1 MGECLRAEAR
11 VLNLGRT
18 SWHYD
23 GGRRAAAARPP
34 QSRWGARVSKRVAG
48 RAIPDF
54 SEASPT
60 PRMPAVL
67 SRESSPKPRPVST
80 VPEWSRL
87 GGTHSRP
94 GQSRQRKRVA
104 RRRRLRRGRC
114 EAEMARPPPC
124 FADRARRGL
133 LPFREEQEVSP
144 LPRPEQRRMKGS
156 PVSRGRRHHCSASKT
171 RGPGQDRWSR
181 RPAPPR
187 PPPRRPALRRPLPRR
202 AAASRRPPPRP
213 RPMISQS
220 VSLPHLQAWRTGPHA
235 HTRCKRLA
243 REPTRGTLSPALAP
257 GPDCW
262 THSTQLTGQL
272 TRWRYIMGFSGTD
285 T

>member
-1 MGECLRAEAR
+1 MWGLVRCLWTPSSEASCLRLALSRTLTGDDNSMYECMQAEAR

-48 RAIPDF
+48 RAMPDF

-144 LPRPEQRRMKGS
+144 
-156 PVSRGRRHHCSASKT
+156 
-171 RGPGQDRWSR
+171 
-181 RPAPPR
+181 
-187 PPPRRPALRRPLPRR
+187 PPPA
-202 AAASRRPPPRP
+202 
-213 RPMISQS
+213 
-220 VSLPHLQAWRTGPHA
+220 
-235 HTRCKRLA
+235 
-243 REPTRGTLSPALAP
+243 
-257 GPDCW
+257 
-262 THSTQLTGQL
+262 
-272 TRWRYIMGFSGTD
+272 
-285 T
+285 

>member
-1 MGECLRAEAR
+1 MRAEAR

-48 RAIPDF
+48 RAMPDF

-94 GQSRQRKRVA
+94 GA
-104 RRRRLRRGRC
+104 RLHPGSCFPGLRGVPPRGSVWYMDIRGRGGVSF
-114 EAEMARPPPC
+114 R
-124 FADRARRGL
+124 L
-133 LPFREEQEVSP
+133 L
-144 LPRPEQRRMKGS
+144 
-156 PVSRGRRHHCSASKT
+156 
-171 RGPGQDRWSR
+171 SR
-181 RPAPPR
+181 RP
-187 PPPRRPALRRPLPRR
+187 
-202 AAASRRPPPRP
+202 
-213 RPMISQS
+213 
-220 VSLPHLQAWRTGPHA
+220 VGRTGRTAPVDVASYIVAVQPVA
-235 HTRCKRLA
+235 HQ
-243 REPTRGTLSPALAP
+243 PTLSTP
-257 GPDCW
+257 C
-262 THSTQLTGQL
+262 LTSAVIG
-272 TRWRYIMGFSGTD
+272 TCRGWSGR
-285 T
+285 

>member
-1 MGECLRAEAR
+1 MTIVNPMYECMQAEAR

-34 QSRWGARVSKRVAG
+34 QFRWGARVSKRVAG
-48 RAIPDF
+48 RAMPDF

-104 RRRRLRRGRC
+104 RRRHSAQPSRKK
-114 EAEMARPPPC
+114 EFSPC
-124 FADRARRGL
+124 
-133 LPFREEQEVSP
+133 V
-144 LPRPEQRRMKGS
+144 GS
-156 PVSRGRRHHCSASKT
+156 RNLG
-171 RGPGQDRWSR
+171 G
-181 RPAPPR
+181 
-187 PPPRRPALRRPLPRR
+187 
-202 AAASRRPPPRP
+202 
-213 RPMISQS
+213 
-220 VSLPHLQAWRTGPHA
+220 
-235 HTRCKRLA
+235 
-243 REPTRGTLSPALAP
+243 AP
-257 GPDCW
+257 GRETATP
-262 THSTQLTGQL
+262 THLLCYSSGPYLTC
-272 TRWRYIMGFSGTD
+272 M
-285 T
+285 

>member
-1 MGECLRAEAR
+1 MYECMRAEAR

-34 QSRWGARVSKRVAG
+34 QFRWGARVSKRVAG
-48 RAIPDF
+48 RAMPDF

-114 EAEMARPPPC
+114 EANMDDHSPASQTGQGGACSRSARN
-124 FADRARRGL
+124 RRS
-133 LPFREEQEVSP
+133 PP
-144 LPRPEQRRMKGS
+144 LPRPEQLRVEGS
-156 PVSRGRRHHCSASKT
+156 PLSRGRRDHCADSKT
-171 RGPGQDRWSR
+171 S
-181 RPAPPR
+181 
-187 PPPRRPALRRPLPRR
+187 
-202 AAASRRPPPRP
+202 
-213 RPMISQS
+213 
-220 VSLPHLQAWRTGPHA
+220 
-235 HTRCKRLA
+235 
-243 REPTRGTLSPALAP
+243 
-257 GPDCW
+257 
-262 THSTQLTGQL
+262 
-272 TRWRYIMGFSGTD
+272 
-285 T
+285 

>member
-1 MGECLRAEAR
+1 MWGLVRCLWTPSSWASCLRLALISTLTDSDNQMGECLRAEAR
-11 VLNLGRT
+11 VLILGRT

-23 GGRRAAAARPP
+23 VGRRATAARPP

-48 RAIPDF
+48 RAMPDF

-60 PRMPAVL
+60 PRMPAVP

-114 EAEMARPPPC
+114 EAKLARPPPC

-133 LPFREEQEVSP
+133 LPFCEEQEVSP
-144 LPRPEQRRMKGS
+144 
-156 PVSRGRRHHCSASKT
+156 
-171 RGPGQDRWSR
+171 
-181 RPAPPR
+181 
-187 PPPRRPALRRPLPRR
+187 PPPA
-202 AAASRRPPPRP
+202 
-213 RPMISQS
+213 
-220 VSLPHLQAWRTGPHA
+220 
-235 HTRCKRLA
+235 
-243 REPTRGTLSPALAP
+243 
-257 GPDCW
+257 
-262 THSTQLTGQL
+262 
-272 TRWRYIMGFSGTD
+272 
-285 T
+285 